1 MKKYNSVF
9 KEKKLKENRL
19 TTKLGEIIKELD
31 RNENNL
37 NSFSLLILN
46 SLYENIE
53 DPSDLIVIL
62 KNIKKNI
69 DYYIKNVPLL

>member
-19 TTKLGEIIKELD
+19 YDKLGEIIKELD

-46 SLYENIE
+46 SLYENID

-69 DYYIKNVPLL
+69 DHYIKNVPLL

>member
-19 TTKLGEIIKELD
+19 YDKLGEIIKELY

-69 DYYIKNVPLL
+69 DHYIKNVPLL